1 MHSTRLALAL
11 ALAALCTSCASAFT
25 TKKPAHRRT
34 STAPKPFEPTGG
46 AYDDDDYEVLH
57 HSRFEKLTGA
67 KVGKTIKEMM
77 NKGVIPSEA
86 QCAAAKE
93 RANQLPD
100 YNLMVGMYA
109 AKESFSEIIDKCT
122 CCAYTLIHPDREAK
136 VIMEAGAGDQDQTFP
151 TNSEQP
157 PVCESFRLYELHLN
171 PEGKWKLKRM
181 ANKYDEGTSSFKRWS
196 EELGKWWDEFEESVN
211 ERRKNAGMPEK
222 EKKGEKRSFWGN
234 LWHICTTIV
243 EAIVAVAIETVV
255 SIGAPIVHGLLGDVL
270 LPFAPISIGWA

>member
-1 MHSTRLALAL
+1 MG
-11 ALAALCTSCASAFT
+11 
-25 TKKPAHRRT
+25 K
-34 STAPKPFEPTGG
+34 PTGG

-109 AKESFSEIIDKCT
+109 AKESFSDIIDRCT
-122 CCAYTLIHPDREAK
+122 CCAYTLIHPNREAK
-136 VIMEAGAGDQDQTFP
+136 VILEAGAGDQDQTFP
-151 TNSEQP
+151 TNSEQL
-157 PVCESFRLYELHLN
+157 PVCEYFRLFELHLN
-171 PEGKWKLKRM
+171 PEGKWKLQRM
-181 ANKYDEGTSSFKRWS
+181 DNKYNESTSSYVRFS
-196 EELGKWWDEFEESVN
+196 QELGKVVDGFEQYVN
-211 ERRKNAGMPEK
+211 EHRKNAGMPK
-222 EKKGEKRSFWGN
+222 KGKKGEKRSFWGN

-243 EAIVAVAIETVV
+243 EAIVTVAIKKVV
-255 SIGAPIVHGLLGDVL
+255 SIATPIVHGLLDGL
-270 LPFAPISIGWA
+270 IGPILIGWA

>member
-34 STAPKPFEPTGG
+34 STAPKPFDPLPTGG

-86 QCAAAKE
+86 QCAAEKE

-109 AKESFSEIIDKCT
+109 AKEYVSEIIDKCT

-157 PVCESFRLYELHLN
+157 PVCEYFRLFELHLN
-171 PEGKWKLKRM
+171 PEGKWKLQRM
-181 ANKYDEGTSSFKRWS
+181 DNKYSR
-196 EELGKWWDEFEESVN
+196 
-211 ERRKNAGMPEK
+211 
-222 EKKGEKRSFWGN
+222 
-234 LWHICTTIV
+234 
-243 EAIVAVAIETVV
+243 
-255 SIGAPIVHGLLGDVL
+255 
-270 LPFAPISIGWA
+270 